1 MTIFMERLQKL
12 MDERNLTDKDLREQ
26 CGDISKNNITNWR
39 NGTKPQK
46 AIVHKLAEF
55 FGVSSD
61 YLLGIDD
68 VKQQMLNVF
77 DQTPVPISVSTQ
89 AQLDTLIK
97 YFSLCDE
104 EGKFRIIQLAM
115 NEYDRS
121 EKEKTENTNSAFI
134 V

>member
-12 MDERNLTDKDLREQ
+12 MDERNLTDKELREQ

-39 NGTKPQK
+39 NGTKPQR
-46 AIVHKLAEF
+46 AIVHKLADF

-61 YLLGIDD
+61 YLLGIDN
-68 VKQQMLNVF
+68 VKQQMLDVF
-77 DQTPVPISVSTQ
+77 DQTPVPISVSKQ

-115 NEYDRS
+115 NEFDRTT
-121 EKEKTENTNSAFI
+121 KEKTDTPEDSI
-134 V
+134 VG

>member
-1 MTIFMERLQKL
+1 MTVFMERLQKL
-12 MDERNLTDKDLREQ
+12 MDEHNLTDKDLREQ

-39 NGTKPQK
+39 KGTKPQA
-46 AIVHKLAEF
+46 AIVHKLADF
-55 FGVSSD
+55 FGVSCD

-68 VKQQMLNVF
+68 TKQQMLDVLN
-77 DQTPVPISVSTQ
+77 QITVSIPAPTE
-89 AQLDTLIK
+89 AQLDTLVK

-104 EGKFRIIQLAM
+104 EGRFRIIQLAM

-121 EKEKTENTNSAFI
+121 AKEKTGNTNSAVI

>member
-12 MDERNLTDKDLREQ
+12 MDEHDLTDKDLREQ
-26 CGDISKNNITNWR
+26 CGGISKNNITNWR
-39 NGTKPQK
+39 KGTKPQV
-46 AIVHKLAEF
+46 AIVHQLADF

-68 VKQQMLNVF
+68 MKQRILDIL
-77 DQTPVPISVSTQ
+77 DQPTPSSAPTQ
-89 AQLDTLIK
+89 SQLDTLVK

-104 EGKFRIIQLAM
+104 EGRFRIIQLAM
-115 NEYDRS
+115 NEYDRVA
-121 EKEKTENTNSAFI
+121 KEKTDSTKEPA

>member
-1 MTIFMERLQKL
+1 MERLQKL

-39 NGTKPQK
+39 KGTNPQR
-46 AIVHKLAEF
+46 AIVHKLADF

-68 VKQQMLNVF
+68 VKQQMLDVL
-77 DQTPVPISVSTQ
+77 DQTPISISASTQ
-89 AQLDTLIK
+89 TQLDTLIK

-104 EGKFRIIQLAM
+104 EGRFRIIQLAM

-121 EKEKTENTNSAFI
+121 EKEKTDTPKDSI
-134 V
+134 VG